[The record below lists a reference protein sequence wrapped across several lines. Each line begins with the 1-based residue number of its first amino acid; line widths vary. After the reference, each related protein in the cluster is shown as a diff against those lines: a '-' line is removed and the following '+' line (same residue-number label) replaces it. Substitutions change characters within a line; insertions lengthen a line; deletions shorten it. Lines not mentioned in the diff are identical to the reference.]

1 MSVIAEISIP
11 AVDFELGRVM
21 ELTQPATAELESF
34 VPAGGR
40 AVPYFWVYNADFAS
54 FEDRVLRESAVD
66 AIEVVDCY
74 DDRVLYTVDWA
85 AENDSVFRTIRSVD
99 AYVLSAVGTNDSWQ
113 FELRF
118 PSRDAMSTF
127 QDRCQ
132 DHGISF
138 EVRRVYNPSEPG
150 QGPWFGQTDRQRE
163 ALVLAVE
170 RGYYDIPRTCTTVE
184 LAEELGISDQA
195 VTERLRRAINTL
207 TNNTILTS

>member
-11 AVDFELGRVM
+11 SDDFELGRVM
-21 ELTQPATAELESF
+21 ELTPPATAELESL

-54 FEDRVLRESAVD
+54 FEERILREPSVEAS
-66 AIEVVDCY
+66 EVIASF
-74 DDRVLYTVDWA
+74 DDRVLYTIDWA

-99 AYVLSAVGTNDSWQ
+99 AYVLNATGTSDHWQ

-127 QDRCQ
+127 QAECQ
-132 DHGISF
+132 EQETAF

-150 QGPWFGQTDRQRE
+150 KGPWYGLTDRQRE

-207 TNNTILTS
+207 TTNTVLTS

>member
-1 MSVIAEISIP
+1 
-11 AVDFELGRVM
+11 M
-21 ELTQPATAELESF
+21 ELTPPATAELESF

-54 FEDRVLRESAVD
+54 FEERVLRHSAVQ
-66 AIEVVDCY
+66 AIEVVDSS
-74 DDRVLYTVDWA
+74 DDRMLYTVDWG
-85 AENDSVFRTIRSVD
+85 AENDSVFRTIRTVD
-99 AYVLSAVGTNDSWQ
+99 AYVLSATGTGDTWQ

-127 QDRCQ
+127 QRQCQ
-132 DHGISF
+132 EKDISF
-138 EVRRVYNPSEPG
+138 EVHRVYNPTDPG
-150 QGPWFGQTDRQRE
+150 ESPWFGLTERQRE
-163 ALVLAVE
+163 TLALAVE

-207 TNNTILTS
+207 TTNTILTS

>member
-11 AVDFELGRVM
+11 SVDFELGRIM
-21 ELTQPATAELESF
+21 ELTPPATAELESF

-40 AVPYFWVYNADFAS
+40 AVPYFWVYDADFAS
-54 FEDRVLRESAVD
+54 FEERVLRESAVD
-66 AIEVVDCY
+66 AIEVVDSY
-74 DDRVLYTVDWA
+74 DDRTLYTADWA

-99 AYVLSAVGTNDSWQ
+99 AYVLSATGTNDNWQ

-132 DHGISF
+132 GHGISF
-138 EVRRVYNPSEPG
+138 EVRRVYSPSEPG
-150 QGPWFGQTDRQRE
+150 QSPWFGLTERQRE

-195 VTERLRRAINTL
+195 VTERLRRAIDTL
-207 TNNTILTS
+207 TKNSILTS

>member
-11 AVDFELGRVM
+11 AADFELGRVM
-21 ELTQPATAELESF
+21 ELTPPATAALEPF

-54 FEDRVLRESAVD
+54 FEERVLRESAVD
-66 AIEVVDCY
+66 AIEVVDSY
-74 DDRVLYTVDWA
+74 DDRMLYTADWA

-99 AYVLSAVGTNDSWQ
+99 AYVLSATGTSDSWQ
-113 FELRF
+113 LELRF

-132 DHGISF
+132 DNGISF

-150 QGPWFGQTDRQRE
+150 QGPWFGLTDRQRE

>member
-11 AVDFELGRVM
+11 SGDFELGRIV
-21 ELTQPATAELESF
+21 ELTPPATAELESF
-34 VPAGGR
+34 VPVGGR
-40 AVPYFWVYNADFAS
+40 AVPYFWVYDADFAN
-54 FEDRVLRESAVD
+54 FEDRILDSSAVE
-66 AIEVVDCY
+66 AVEVVDAF
-74 DDRVLYTVDWA
+74 DDRVLYTIDWTA
-85 AENDSVFRTIRSVD
+85 GDDPVFRTIRSVD
-99 AYVLSAVGTNDSWQ
+99 AYVLNATGTDSNWQ

-127 QDRCQ
+127 QAACEERA
-132 DHGISF
+132 IPF
-138 EVRRVYNPSEPG
+138 EVHRVYNPSEPR
-150 QGPWFGQTDRQRE
+150 QGPWFGLTDPQRE

-207 TNNTILTS
+207 TNNTVLTT

>member
-11 AVDFELGRVM
+11 AADFELGRVM
-21 ELTQPATAELESF
+21 ELTPPATAELESF

-54 FEDRVLRESAVD
+54 FEERVLSHAAVE
-66 AIEVVDCY
+66 AIEVVDSS
-74 DDRVLYTVDWA
+74 DDRMLYTVEWG
-85 AENDSVFRTIRSVD
+85 AENDSVFRTIRTVD
-99 AYVLSAVGTNDSWQ
+99 AYVLSATGTGDTWQ

-127 QDRCQ
+127 QRRCQ
-132 DHGISF
+132 EDGISF
-138 EVRRVYNPSEPG
+138 EVHRVYNPTDPG
-150 QGPWFGQTDRQRE
+150 ESPWFGLTERQRE
-163 ALVLAVE
+163 ALALAVD

-207 TNNTILTS
+207 TTNTILTS